1 MPRWTQTVLYC
12 SRLGELASKRPEPR
26 QNTTHDDFCK
36 NVTEIVA
43 LFENATARTCPPWGK
58 KVIRNDQK
66 WHFFAFFITFFPHGG
81 QVGAVA
87 LSNQAAISVTF
98 RQKSWWVV
106 FCLC

>member
-1 MPRWTQTVLYC
+1 MRRWTPQTVLYC

-26 QNTTHDDFCK
+26 QNTTHDDFC
-36 NVTEIVA
+36 
-43 LFENATARTCPPWGK
+43 
-58 KVIRNDQK
+58 
-66 WHFFAFFITFFPHGG
+66 ITFFPHGG

-87 LSNQAAISVTF
+87 LSNEAAISVTF

>member
-1 MPRWTQTVLYC
+1 MVSIGVSTYQRLTYDLKGDRHAQMDPRTVLYC

-43 LFENATARTCPPWGK
+43 LFENATAPTCPPWGK

-66 WHFFAFFITFFPHGG
+66 WHFFAFFITFFPH
-81 QVGAVA
+81 
-87 LSNQAAISVTF
+87 
-98 RQKSWWVV
+98 
-106 FCLC
+106 